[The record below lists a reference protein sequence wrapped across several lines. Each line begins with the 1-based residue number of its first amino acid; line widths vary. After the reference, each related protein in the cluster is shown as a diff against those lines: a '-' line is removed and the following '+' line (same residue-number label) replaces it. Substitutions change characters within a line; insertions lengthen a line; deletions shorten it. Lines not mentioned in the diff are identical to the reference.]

1 MRNELRTLPDGL
13 ALRVARHL
21 AASVEAANADPELS
35 WQHARAAL
43 SKASRVGIVREVA
56 AEAAYNAGHF
66 AEALTEFRAA
76 RRMRGIKEYWP
87 LMADCERA
95 LGRPA
100 KAIAMAGDPLVASL
114 DRGSKVE
121 MRIVASG
128 ARVDQGKLEAALA
141 TLQCPELTTTST
153 EPWAARIRY
162 AYADVLEKLGRESEA
177 LEWFHRA
184 AAVDVEDQT
193 DADDRIARLEGVT
206 YTEVEEFEDYEED
219 DYSDDE

>member
-1 MRNELRTLPDGL
+1 
-13 ALRVARHL
+13 VARHL

-35 WQHARAAL
+35 WEHARAAL

-56 AEAAYNAGHF
+56 AESAYHAGHF

-100 KAIAMAGDPLVASL
+100 KAIAMAADPLVASL

-141 TLQCPELTTTST
+141 TLQCPDLTTTST
-153 EPWAARIRY
+153 EPWAVRIRY
-162 AYADVLEKLGRESEA
+162 AYADVLEKLGRDAEA

-193 DADDRIARLEGVT
+193 DANDRIARLEGVV
-206 YTEVEEFEDYEED
+206 YEEVEEFDDYEDED
-219 DYSDDE
+219 EDETSETEEFSDDE

>member
-1 MRNELRTLPDGL
+1 
-13 ALRVARHL
+13 L

-35 WQHARAAL
+35 WEHARAAL

-56 AEAAYNAGHF
+56 AESAYHAGHF

-100 KAIAMAGDPLVASL
+100 KAIAMAADPLVASL

-141 TLQCPELTTTST
+141 TLQCPDLTTTST
-153 EPWAARIRY
+153 EPWAVRIRY
-162 AYADVLEKLGRESEA
+162 AYADVLEKLGRDAEA

-193 DADDRIARLEGVT
+193 DANDRIARLEGVV
-206 YTEVEEFEDYEED
+206 YEEVEEFDDYEDED
-219 DYSDDE
+219 EDETSETEEFSDDE